1 MTRQINSAEVS
12 NFVAGLI
19 TEASPL
25 TFPANASLD
34 EDNFILKRDGS
45 RKRRL
50 GLDLEENYVVHG
62 TFFPVPLDGNVA
74 TSSVRWS
81 NAGGNPDKDV
91 VVLQI
96 GNQLSFFDA
105 DSVPLSGGYLYGYVF
120 ADVQISVQFSY
131 AVVDGTLI
139 VVTGRKNVSVFK
151 YNTGSISVTES
162 SLLIRDQFGV
172 QDIAGGVNL
181 RQGTGITIRPS
192 QRTDTHI
199 YNLRNQTFAQPR
211 KVIASEL
218 VRDPIQEFYD
228 KVPNAYPSNS
238 DTVTY
243 ALYSDSND
251 EDDRNSERFNA
262 KDVIS
267 SPVGTWPAPKGY
279 FIIDALARGTSRLAE
294 YNKLMAQYPLLTIGI
309 SSLPIDTTPGG
320 PTAVSEYA
328 GRVFY
333 SGFSGEIIGPDDNSP
348 RMSSYVLFS
357 QLVEDPSD
365 ITTCYQ
371 DGDPTSKETPDLLDT
386 DGGFIRIEGAYDI
399 VKLINIGNA
408 LAVLAAN
415 GVWLVQ
421 GGNDYGFK
429 ATNYITTK
437 VTNHGCD
444 SPGSV
449 VVVDNTFM
457 YWSDDGIYNVA
468 PNQFGDYIAENI
480 TQKTIQKYYDRI
492 DGLDRKACKGVYDTY
507 EKTVRWLYGGRVAS
521 LSPAKELVLDITL
534 GAFYPATIGQVNEGS
549 RLPLPLSGV
558 IVPPFRTLEVDVPVT
573 VNTAP
578 VTVGINPVTVTDN
591 VLQSTTKEV
600 IYAILTQ
607 VNPTLAFTFGSYRDQ
622 YHKDWRSVNGV
633 GVDAE
638 SYLLTGYNSGGDH
651 QRSKQVPYLT
661 VHFNKTEDGFSVDGN
676 GDLFPTNQSSC
687 IVQSQWDWANSASSG
702 KWGKEFQAYRFRRHY
717 IPASDADT
725 FDNGYATVQSRN
737 KLRGQGKVLSLLF
750 KSEPEKHMDLLGWS
764 MIMGSNSNV

>member
-1 MTRQINSAEVS
+1 MTRQINATEIS

-25 TFPANASLD
+25 TFPPNASLD
-34 EDNFILKRDGS
+34 EDNFVLNRDGS

-50 GLDLEENYVVHG
+50 GIDLEEGRVIHP
-62 TFFPVPLDGNVA
+62 TFIPLPTDGNVA

-81 NAGGNPDKDV
+81 NAGGNPDKDIIV
-91 VVLQI
+91 FQI
-96 GNQLSFFDA
+96 GNELRFFDTDVNPISA
-105 DSVPLSGGYLYGYVF
+105 GMIHGHVF
-120 ADVQISVQFSY
+120 ADVSITQQFSY
-131 AVVDGTLI
+131 AVVDGTLV
-139 VVTGRKNVSVFK
+139 VVTGRKPVTVYK
-151 YNTGSISVTES
+151 YTAGVITGADST
-162 SLLIRDQFGV
+162 LYIRDQFGTT
-172 QDIAGGVNL
+172 DIVDGVNL
-181 RQGTGITIRPS
+181 RQGTGVTIRPGTK
-192 QRTDTHI
+192 TDTHI

-211 KVIASEL
+211 KVIGPET
-218 VRDPIQEFYD
+218 VRDPIQEFYE
-228 KVPNAYPSNS
+228 KVPNKYPSNS

-251 EDDRNSERFNA
+251 SDDRNSERFNA
-262 KDVIS
+262 KDVIN

-279 FIIDALARGTSRLAE
+279 FIIDAMARGTSRLEE

-320 PTAVSEYA
+320 PTSVSEYA

-333 SGFSGEIIGPDDNSP
+333 SGFSGELVGADENSP

-357 QLVEDPSD
+357 QLVEDPTD

-386 DGGFIRIEGAYDI
+386 DGGFIRIEGAYNI
-399 VKLINIGNA
+399 VRLINIGNA

-415 GVWLVQ
+415 GVWLIQ
-421 GGNDYGFK
+421 GGSDYGFK
-429 ATNYITTK
+429 ATNYMTTK

-480 TQKTIQKYYDRI
+480 TQKTIQKYYDLI
-492 DGLDRKACKGVYDTY
+492 DGLDRRACKGVYDTY
-507 EKTVRWLYGGRVAS
+507 EKTVRWLYGGRINSSAK
-521 LSPAKELVLDITL
+521 AKELILDITL
-534 GAFYPATIGQVNEGS
+534 GAFYPATIGQINEGS
-549 RLPLPLSGV
+549 RLPLPLTGV

-573 VNTAP
+573 VNTVP
-578 VTVGINPVTVTDN
+578 VTIGGNPVTIVDN
-591 VLQSTTKEV
+591 VTQSTTREV
-600 IYAILTQ
+600 IYAILTG
-607 VNPTLAFTFGSYRDQ
+607 VNPTLSFSFGSYSDQ
-622 YHKDWRSVNGV
+622 FHKDWRSVDGN

-638 SYLLTGYNSGGDH
+638 SFLLTGYQSGGDH
-651 QRSKQVPYLT
+651 QRSKQVPYIT
-661 VHFNKTEDGFSVDGN
+661 VHFSKTEDGFFTDVN
-676 GDLFPTNQSSC
+676 GDIYPTNPSSC
-687 IVQSQWDWANSASSG
+687 LMQVQWDWANSASSG
-702 KWGKEFQAYRFRRHY
+702 KWGREVQAYRFRRHY
-717 IPASDADT
+717 IPMNDADT

-750 KSEPEKHMDLLGWS
+750 KSEPEKHLHLLGWS
-764 MIMGSNSNV
+764 MIVGNNSNV